1 MHRRFF
7 LVAIPVLLTFA
18 SCHMVEKDLSKRT
31 WVDLSYAF
39 SPETIYW
46 PNAAGFE
53 FKVDSKGM
61 NENGYWYEANS
72 FAAAEHGG
80 THLDAPVHFAEGAW
94 TSDAIPIE
102 KLVGPAVVVD
112 ISEKASGNRDYQ
124 MRVVDLQDWEA
135 RHGKLPV
142 GAIILVR
149 TGFGRFWPDREGY
162 LGSAELGQAATLKLH
177 FPGVHP
183 SAATWLVEERDI
195 DAIGI
200 DTASI
205 DHGASRLFHSHR
217 VLYKANIPGF
227 ENLANL
233 DQLPAK
239 GATVIALPMKIKD
252 GSGGPL
258 RIVAFY

>member
-1 MHRRFF
+1 MQLRAILFF
-7 LVAIPVLLTFA
+7 VSVLLIPV
-18 SCHMVEKDLSKRT
+18 SCRMVEKDLGKRS
-31 WVDLSYAF
+31 WVDLSYEF

-46 PNAAGFE
+46 PNASGFR
-53 FKVDSKGM
+53 FQVDSKGM

-112 ISEKASGNRDYQ
+112 ISEKAAGNRDYQ
-124 MRVVDLQDWEA
+124 MRVVDLQDWE
-135 RHGKLPV
+135 RKHGRIPK
-142 GAIILVR
+142 GAILLVH
-149 TGFGRFWPDREGY
+149 TGFGRYWPDREKY

-183 SAATWLVEERDI
+183 SAAKWLVENRAI

-217 VLYKANIPGF
+217 ELYKANIPGF